1 MSSDSSARFMARYF
15 PVFLLGIF
23 MSILPVAMTA
33 TLWFDTYWRNHPDNP
48 LYTVMVT
55 GGLVVLLCLGHI
67 AMVRGLNGALWM
79 ILPVLAVALLTALSL
94 IWSSLHT
101 VLQLAALVLP
111 LLAML
116 VFNSQR
122 HREMR
127 RLLVELRKKRC

>member
-1 MSSDSSARFMARYF
+1 MARYF
-15 PVFLLGIF
+15 PIFLLGIF

-33 TLWFDTYWRNHPDNP
+33 TLWFDTYWRNPPDNP

-94 IWSSLHT
+94 IGSSLHT

-127 RLLVELRKKRC
+127 RLLAELRKKRC